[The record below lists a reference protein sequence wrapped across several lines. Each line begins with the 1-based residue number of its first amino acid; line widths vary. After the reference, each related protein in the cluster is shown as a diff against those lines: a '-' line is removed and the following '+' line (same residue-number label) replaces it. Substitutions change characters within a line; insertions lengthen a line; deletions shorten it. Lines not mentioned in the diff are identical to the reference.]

1 MPRGKRINLPPL
13 DLSRYNNEEKLS
25 PDIFAI
31 LKNALCVYNGDAKKV
46 AELYNIKEE
55 HVNRVLAKDYL
66 QITQIINSQMR
77 SKDLDNGIDSAI
89 TLLSKHVSEI
99 KKANKDSNL
108 LKDSSISQLTRIT
121 DRFLNSKKSY
131 NDTYSVLVNEMID
144 QQLKERQ
151 VNVLE
156 NGKPEDN
163 TEYLQNQ
170 NTVAS
175 MMEDYLAAKVDK
187 SVTMVNVKTYEVK
200 KFTGDR
206 ARQDAEKFLGCVGHL
221 SDICRQ
227 KSPYRGEWIVCYD
240 GKRNITNNREY

>member
-175 MMEDYLAAKVDK
+175 MMENYLSKRPRK
-187 SVTMVNVKTYEVK
+187 ITLINVKTYEIK
-200 KFTGDR
+200 EFSTIR
-206 ARQDAEKFLGCVGHL
+206 EAEEFLGPSCVNHL
-221 SDICRQ
+221 RDIVSR
-227 KSPYRGEWIVCYD
+227 KSPYKQEWLVNIVD
-240 GKRNITNNREY
+240 